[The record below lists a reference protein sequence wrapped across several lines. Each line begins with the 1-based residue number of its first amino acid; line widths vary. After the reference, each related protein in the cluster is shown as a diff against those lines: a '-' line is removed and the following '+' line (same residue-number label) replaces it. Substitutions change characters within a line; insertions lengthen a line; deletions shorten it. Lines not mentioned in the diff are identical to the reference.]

1 MNKKVVKIIA
11 IVAIVAVITS
21 VIIAAL
27 HRDNT
32 VVPET
37 SNTSDSLTNTTEGL
51 TTEPESEQT
60 TEPATKKEKNPV
72 EILVNTQNPLPDD
85 WKVDLVNLVNGH
97 QIDRRAYDSLQKMM
111 DDARAQ
117 GWNPLICSSYRTM
130 EKQTKLFNNKIQ
142 QYKNQ
147 GYSDSEAYNAAA
159 NWVAVP
165 GTSEHQTGLALDIVT
180 VENQML
186 DNSQLKSECQ
196 LWMME
201 HCYDY
206 GFILRYPEDKTDIT
220 GIDFEPWH
228 YRYVGT
234 EAAKIIQEKGI
245 CLEEYAALS
254 IG

>member
-1 MNKKVVKIIA
+1 M
-11 IVAIVAVITS
+11 
-21 VIIAAL
+21 

-72 EILVNTQNPLPDD
+72 EILVNTQNPLADD

-130 EKQTKLFNNKIQ
+130 EKQTQLFNNKIQ

-147 GYSDSEAYNAAA
+147 TVRLIMLLQIGLQFRAQVSIR
-159 NWVAVP
+159 P
-165 GTSEHQTGLALDIVT
+165 GWLLI
-180 VENQML
+180 L
-186 DNSQLKSECQ
+186 LLLKIRC
-196 LWMME
+196 L
-201 HCYDY
+201 
-206 GFILRYPEDKTDIT
+206 IT
-220 GIDFEPWH
+220 
-228 YRYVGT
+228 
-234 EAAKIIQEKGI
+234 A
-245 CLEEYAALS
+245 S
-254 IG
+254 

>member
-1 MNKKVVKIIA
+1 MNKKVIKIIT
-11 IVAIVAVITS
+11 IVAIIAVITA
-21 VIIAAL
+21 VILVAL
-27 HRDNT
+27 YRDNT
-32 VVPET
+32 SVPET
-37 SNTSDSLTNTTEGL
+37 SNTSENTSNTTENL
-51 TTEPESEQT
+51 TTEPTTELT
-60 TEPATKKEKNPV
+60 TEPTTQREKNPV

-85 WKVDLVNLVNGH
+85 WDIDLVDLINGH
-97 QIDRRAYDSLQKMM
+97 KVDRRAYDSLQKMM

-130 EKQTKLFNNKIQ
+130 EKQTQLFNNKIQ

-147 GYSDSEAYNAAA
+147 GYSDSAAYDAAA
-159 NWVAVP
+159 NWVAIP

-180 VENQML
+180 VENQVL

-228 YRYVGT
+228 YRYVGI
-234 EAAKIIQEKGI
+234 EAAKIIKEKGI

-254 IG
+254 NS

>member
-85 WKVDLVNLVNGH
+85 YKVDLVNLVNGH

-111 DDARAQ
+111 DDARD
-117 GWNPLICSSYRTM
+117 R
-130 EKQTKLFNNKIQ
+130 
-142 QYKNQ
+142 
-147 GYSDSEAYNAAA
+147 
-159 NWVAVP
+159 
-165 GTSEHQTGLALDIVT
+165 
-180 VENQML
+180 
-186 DNSQLKSECQ
+186 KS
-196 LWMME
+196 
-201 HCYDY
+201 
-206 GFILRYPEDKTDIT
+206 
-220 GIDFEPWH
+220 
-228 YRYVGT
+228 VV
-234 EAAKIIQEKGI
+234 
-245 CLEEYAALS
+245 
-254 IG
+254 